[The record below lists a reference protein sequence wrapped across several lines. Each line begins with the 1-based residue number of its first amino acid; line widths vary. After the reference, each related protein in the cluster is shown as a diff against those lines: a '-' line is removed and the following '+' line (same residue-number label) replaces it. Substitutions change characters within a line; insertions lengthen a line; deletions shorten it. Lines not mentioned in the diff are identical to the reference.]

1 MRISDWSSDVCSS
14 DLLSRIRKTALEWKR
29 PQISES
35 RSRRNCEG
43 RNLRIR
49 LTILEYIKRIIAA
62 NPPPPSTRATGTAG
76 ISLASGRRNNAA
88 TTAKMNRI
96 EMPNNRSTRT
106 EDALFRSEEQT
117 SELQ

>member
-62 NPPPPSTRATGTAG
+62 NPPPPSTRATGTDG
-76 ISLASGRRNNAA
+76 ISLASGRRNHAA
-88 TTAKMNRI
+88 TKAKMNRI
-96 EMPNNRSTRT
+96 EMQNNRQTRT
-106 EDALFRSEEQT
+106 EIGRTHD
-117 SELQ
+117 

>member
-1 MRISDWSSDVCSS
+1 MLRPISQAFNTTRICSRKEYLNPAAS
-14 DLLSRIRKTALEWKR
+14 AALSRIRKTALEWKR

-62 NPPPPSTRATGTAG
+62 NPPPPRTRETGLAG
-76 ISLASGRRNNAA
+76 IYLARRQRNNAPP
-88 TTAKMNRI
+88 TAKSNRHEI
-96 EMPNNRSTRT
+96 PTNHSNRP
-106 EDALFRSEEQT
+106 E
-117 SELQ
+117 